1 MFVPWAE
8 FRYAA
13 GMTKEQPGTGARRRP
28 RSGGCPNETRQK
40 LITAATGVFAEHGF
54 RGASVREIAD
64 AVGMTFPLVTYH
76 FGSKENLWLAV
87 AEKALAEIVELSQ
100 GFSIPDDC
108 DPTERMQAYFRLVL
122 LDSTRHPDRR
132 RILAQISAR
141 NDKDATKPLAPLL
154 ADFQSSST
162 LRIQRLIDLGFPTRL
177 SAQDIQMVLRGLLA
191 SNASAPLGPANLFSF
206 RSNKALVDYQ
216 VQLMMRLC
224 LDAEAKPES

>member
-1 MFVPWAE
+1 
-8 FRYAA
+8 
-13 GMTKEQPGTGARRRP
+13 MTKQQTSPATQKKSK
-28 RSGGCPNETRQK
+28 SGGWSTETRQK
-40 LITAATGVFAEHGF
+40 LIAAATGVFAEHGF

-87 AEKALAEIVELSQ
+87 AEKALAEIVELGH
-100 GFSIPDDC
+100 GFTIPVDS
-108 DPTERMQAYFRLVL
+108 DPSERMEAYFRLVL

-141 NDKDATKPLAPLL
+141 NDKDAIKPLAPLL
-154 ADFQSSST
+154 AEFQSGST
-162 LRIQRLIDLGFPTRL
+162 LRIQRLIDMGFPTTL

-191 SNASAPLGPANLFSF
+191 SNASAPLGPANLFGF

-216 VQLMMRLC
+216 VLLMMRLC
-224 LDAEAKPES
+224 LRAPPKP